1 MVGDQ
6 STSSFM
12 NIADSN
18 YAQFG
23 NVPVVDILLNVFG
36 NDTLYNANGIGKTVT
51 FREGAL
57 GTELAVNGG
66 VVPPGAN
73 NGHWNWLLFRI
84 TNAVSPNPQN
94 TGGIRYIGFVPDP
107 VPPGAQNGGVN
118 SGTLRIEGVPGILI
132 RAVALGPEGAFGAT
146 NVINSVFEPPI
157 ACSPEPAVN
166 LAWVDINAASTN
178 HLVVLNDQDQTV
190 AYQNNVGP
198 AGDLRKGVQATSTFM
213 NFGILSNYLGEP
225 CNAPRPM
232 KVAVEFYDDPALVGA
247 TFGPEQYAVD
257 TTGAT
262 ATYPG
267 PLYTLT
273 GSDKWVKV
281 AFWVQSV
288 NLAGVN
294 TTPLTGGPRLIFN
307 GGFPFIDRVELGVV
321 RSGTNVLAGL
331 DPEPNYYL
339 DPMICSTNY
348 AYYAELDLHAGITNG
363 LDVGSSGGDQR
374 MVVEVAGP
382 ANDQRLSIRPDQGDP
397 NLQFAILNSVFG
409 PSYQDNTRASIR
421 MTYYDDPRLVGA
433 SLRPQVYR
441 TYVNGVSQIV
451 GPPAPYNT
459 RVTLT
464 GTGKWLEAYFEL
476 PNVNFQGVNQGPQ
489 SLVRFQ
495 TTRAVASDTTSGYVH
510 VSRVRYDI
518 VRPCGPYIGINM
530 LQNVGILSLTNQ
542 PTLQWFGT
550 ATLRSAPQV
559 TGPYTD
565 FLSITNAQTNR
576 YAPAT
581 LLPQQFFQLKFPPLP

>member
-1 MVGDQ
+1 M
-6 STSSFM
+6 
-12 NIADSN
+12 A
-18 YAQFG
+18 
-23 NVPVVDILLNVFG
+23 
-36 NDTLYNANGIGKTVT
+36 
-51 FREGAL
+51 AL
-57 GTELAVNGG
+57 CRL
-66 VVPPGAN
+66 GAN

-84 TNAVSPNPQN
+84 TNAVSPHPQN
-94 TGGIRYIGFVPDP
+94 TGGVRYIGFVPDP

-157 ACSPEPAVN
+157 ACSPEPPVN
-166 LAWVDINAASTN
+166 LAWMDINAGVTN

-198 AGDLRKGVQATSTFM
+198 AGDLRKAVQATSTFM

-363 LDVGSSGGDQR
+363 LDVGSSGGDNEWSSKSPGHR
-374 MVVEVAGP
+374 MISA
-382 ANDQRLSIRPDQGDP
+382 S
-397 NLQFAILNSVFG
+397 
-409 PSYQDNTRASIR
+409 PSDRTRAIPTSN
-421 MTYYDDPRLVGA
+421 
-433 SLRPQVYR
+433 S
-441 TYVNGVSQIV
+441 
-451 GPPAPYNT
+451 PY
-459 RVTLT
+459 
-464 GTGKWLEAYFEL
+464 
-476 PNVNFQGVNQGPQ
+476 
-489 SLVRFQ
+489 
-495 TTRAVASDTTSGYVH
+495 
-510 VSRVRYDI
+510 
-518 VRPCGPYIGINM
+518 
-530 LQNVGILSLTNQ
+530 
-542 PTLQWFGT
+542 
-550 ATLRSAPQV
+550 
-559 TGPYTD
+559 
-565 FLSITNAQTNR
+565 
-576 YAPAT
+576 
-581 LLPQQFFQLKFPPLP
+581 